1 MTRKTCFY
9 HIANPLILAIILVL
23 LTMQSITAVS
33 SIAANDS
40 ALIKLV
46 SNIEDT
52 RITAK
57 DLAFFLVTHNF
68 DATPKKGYVEV
79 RINDT
84 IYKLLPNGQYSGL
97 ANVTVIS

>member
-9 HIANPLILAIILVL
+9 HIANPLILATILVL

-40 ALIKLV
+40 ALMKLV
-46 SNIEDT
+46 SSIEDT
-52 RITAK
+52 RIGAK

-68 DATPKKGYVEV
+68 DATPKKDYVEV

-84 IYKLLPNGQYSGL
+84 VYKLLPNGRYSGL